1 MRRGVQ
7 VLSVLFF
14 WLVLVGAASAEKRV
28 ALVIGNAGY
37 ESVPRLTNPTND
49 AAAIAEAFTRLGFT
63 VNRQADLGFDA
74 MRRALKDFAGTAAGA
89 DLAVIYY
96 AGHGM
101 EIGGDN
107 YLVPIDAKLATD
119 VDVPYEAISVN
130 LALGAL
136 DGARGTRLLILD
148 ACRNNPFLAKIH
160 VGARSRSIGRGLA
173 RVEPGVGT
181 IVAYAAKE
189 GTTAEDGDADHS
201 PFTKALLKH
210 IEEPGI
216 DVQFL
221 FREVRDTVLED
232 TNGNQEPFTYGSLPG
247 RAVLLSPAKEPLPP
261 PPSAASDAGNEIAA
275 EVAFWNTVEKSGD
288 RKLLESYLTQ
298 YPNGR
303 FASLARIF
311 IARIDSE
318 AAPPPKAAAET
329 PAVVAAAPI
338 APTRVE
344 PSPAEAAG
352 KDAAAEPAK
361 PPTKVAEAGTGND
374 AADRTVDAKAIPT
387 EAATAGKTDTG
398 SDVPAGGDAPGSG
411 DAGAVPSVGPVAALP
426 PASEPVETAK
436 PDRELVRD
444 IQKELARVGCSAGSA
459 DGAWGKKARNAVDAF
474 VRYSKVSLA
483 SLDPSPDLLSTLKS
497 YGGRACPLV
506 CTARYEPQGDSCVL
520 KTCPSGQTL
529 TNGGDCYA
537 PAPKQKQAVLPAA
550 PSVSKKKSAP
560 ASASS
565 GGCVRETAQQCIGRL
580 SANHGGASL
589 FGKGGSSDFEI
600 EARCSAPANRA
611 CR

>member
-1 MRRGVQ
+1 MWRGLQ
-7 VLSVLFF
+7 LLSVLFF
-14 WLVLVGAASAEKRV
+14 WLALVGAASAEKRV

-49 AAAIAEAFTRLGFT
+49 AAAIGEAFTRLGFT
-63 VNRQADLGFDA
+63 VSRQTDVGFDA
-74 MRRALKDFAGTAAGA
+74 MRRALKDFAGIAAGA

-107 YLVPIDAKLATD
+107 YLVPIDAKLASD

-136 DGARGTRLLILD
+136 EGARGTRLLILD

-216 DVQFL
+216 DIQFL

-247 RAVLLSPAKEPLPP
+247 RAVLLSPAKEPEPSPP
-261 PPSAASDAGNEIAA
+261 PPSADAGNEIAA
-275 EVAFWNTVEKSGD
+275 EVAFWNTVENSGD
-288 RKLLESYLTQ
+288 RKLLELYLTQ

-303 FASLARIF
+303 FASLAKIF

-318 AAPPPKAAAET
+318 AAKPPKAAAE
-329 PAVVAAAPI
+329 PPGVVAAAPI
-338 APTRVE
+338 ATPLVE
-344 PSPAEAAG
+344 PGPGGGAG
-352 KDAAAEPAK
+352 SAAAAAP
-361 PPTKVAEAGTGND
+361 PDQPTKVAEAGAGND
-374 AADRTVDAKAIPT
+374 TGDRTVDAKAIPT
-387 EAATAGKTDTG
+387 EAATPEKTDAAG
-398 SDVPAGGDAPGSG
+398 AASAGGDQPVSG
-411 DAGAVPSVGPVAALP
+411 DAGAAPAIGPVAALP
-426 PASEPVETAK
+426 PATEPIEPAK
-436 PDRELVRD
+436 PT
-444 IQKELARVGCSAGSA
+444 
-459 DGAWGKKARNAVDAF
+459 
-474 VRYSKVSLA
+474 A
-483 SLDPSPDLLSTLKS
+483 SWSGRFRPS
-497 YGGRACPLV
+497 
-506 CTARYEPQGDSCVL
+506 
-520 KTCPSGQTL
+520 
-529 TNGGDCYA
+529 
-537 PAPKQKQAVLPAA
+537 
-550 PSVSKKKSAP
+550 
-560 ASASS
+560 
-565 GGCVRETAQQCIGRL
+565 
-580 SANHGGASL
+580 
-589 FGKGGSSDFEI
+589 
-600 EARCSAPANRA
+600 
-611 CR
+611 